1 MRIKLAWVLG
11 LLCAANGIYMLLAPA
26 AWYALIPSVQ
36 STGPFNQHFVR
47 DIGSAYL
54 VAGAGLIWFALDF
67 RARPAA
73 LAAAMFLVLHGLV
86 HLADAAAGRESL
98 AHVLADIPT
107 IYLSAA
113 AALWITWPRRFSIMM
128 EEKPDD
134 KMAIA
139 ARAESV

>member
-1 MRIKLAWVLG
+1 MRIKLAWILG
-11 LLCAANGIYMLLAPA
+11 LLCAANRIYMLLAPA
-26 AWYALIPSVQ
+26 AWYASIPGVPA
-36 STGPFNQHFVR
+36 TGAFNQHFVR
-47 DIGSAYL
+47 DIGAAYM

-73 LAAAMFLVLHGLV
+73 LSAALFLALHGSV

-98 AHVLADIPT
+98 DHMLADIPT

-113 AALWITWPRRFSIMM
+113 AALWIAWPRKASILM

-134 KMAIA
+134 KMAVA
-139 ARAESV
+139 ARAEGF

>member
-1 MRIKLAWVLG
+1 MRIKLAWILG

-26 AWYALIPSVQ
+26 AWYASIPGVPA
-36 STGPFNQHFVR
+36 TGPFNQHFVR
-47 DIGSAYL
+47 DIGAAYM

-73 LAAAMFLVLHGLV
+73 LSAALFLALHGSV

-98 AHVLADIPT
+98 DRMLADIPT

-113 AALWITWPRRFSIMM
+113 AALWIAWPRKSSILM

-134 KMAIA
+134 KMAVA
-139 ARAESV
+139 ARAEGF